1 MSAKKL
7 TKKKKKEVYALYLE
21 GLTLKE
27 VAERHDMSQATISN
41 FLRSKGVSRGK
52 ANLPEDKR
60 EEVYALYLEGLTQ
73 VEIAKRSGVSQGSV
87 SNIIRA
93 NKTKTKT
100 RPKAKKDFCVNGHE
114 MKDPNL
120 IYSTVIKRGET
131 YRRRSCKTCSYA
143 KSERSRALQRKKASL
158 LPELIAESSKGHL
171 LCKDCEP
178 MLEEWLSKKL
188 SGK

>member
-27 VAERHDMSQATISN
+27 IAERHDMSQATISN

-52 ANLPEDKR
+52 ANLPEDKK

-93 NKTKTKT
+93 DKTKT
-100 RPKAKKDFCVNGHE
+100 RPRAKKDFCVNGHE

-120 IYSTVIKRGET
+120 IYSTHERHGKP
-131 YRRRSCKTCSYA
+131 YKRRSCKTCYYA
-143 KSERSRALQRKKASL
+143 ARDKFSALISKKASL
-158 LPELIAESSKGHL
+158 LDQLIAESSKGHL